1 MPYIPPS
8 PPSRHLLDFGFGFG
22 FGVGVGSDGDDDDDI
37 VDDKNHR
44 PGPPDN

>member
-8 PPSRHLLDFGFGFG
+8 PSRHLLDFGFGFG
-22 FGVGVGSDGDDDDDI
+22 VGVGVGSDGDDDDDDI
-37 VDDKNHR
+37 VDDKYHR

>member
-8 PPSRHLLDFGFGFG
+8 PSRHLLDFGFGFG
-22 FGVGVGSDGDDDDDI
+22 LGVGVGSDGDDDDDDI
-37 VDDKNHR
+37 VDDKYHR